1 MVGWRHR
8 HSEHEFEK
16 SPGNSA
22 GQESLAAAHRIPKS
36 QSDLGDGTTTT
47 AKRVTPQPIG
57 SQRAS
62 QISATEQQQQQ
73 KRVTSR
79 FVSFKSVDHETFKV
93 LSTFKEIKLL
103 LFCERFTFNT
113 SHLIEST
120 MIP

>member
-8 HSEHEFEK
+8 LGEHEFEK

-36 QSDLGDGTTTT
+36 QTDLGDGTTTAET
-47 AKRVTPQPIG
+47 I
-57 SQRAS
+57 
-62 QISATEQQQQQ
+62 
-73 KRVTSR
+73 VTSR

-103 LFCERFTFNT
+103 LFCEQFTFNT